1 MDSEKSPTFT
11 KGDSP
16 LHIAVRHNHLEDVKK
31 ILHRQSV
38 DVNGLNSEHET
49 PLHLACYLNHKH
61 KEIVNVLIA
70 FGADPFIKKF
80 NGLTSYQ
87 MCNYDML
94 FLMKR
99 LLLQYNLWIDSPI
112 LTDGDTPLHT
122 AIRQGEID
130 KVQRIIVKQVIDVNA
145 INSNHETP
153 LHVAC
158 VLGYKLI
165 ARIVVS
171 NGGDL
176 YKRDCYN
183 NTPIHR
189 AVSKGHADVVDSL
202 ITKFECDPKVTGYQ
216 GRTLLHFACGVGH
229 LELVTMLIE
238 KYDLSPFAADAVK
251 QTPLHIAASHGQE
264 QVADLLISKYNF
276 PVDCTS
282 GGCYTPLHL
291 ACYCGHISLVK
302 QLVLD
307 HKADLKVCNDF
318 LDTPLHLAALGGH
331 TDFVK
336 MLIVE
341 LNCCPDVKGFRGR
354 SVLHYSCISGSVE
367 QTVMLITEF
376 NQDPFIV
383 DNNGDTPLHL
393 ACMFGHEELVTLL
406 IVKYN
411 CPVDVKNIKFKTPLH
426 LACAAGHQNVARTL
440 IGECRASTNA
450 RDHQN
455 DTPLNEAVLHKRTDL
470 VKILITEFNCNPFVK
485 GFQGRSLLHQACVKG
500 HIELAELL
508 IVEFGLDVHA
518 SDDEGTTALH
528 MACWGGYEELA
539 RLLITKYNCS
549 VDVKSLSNET
559 LLHLACSGGHLNVVR
574 MLVSEYNLDLN
585 ALNNGSCS
593 PLHIAARLGHIKT
606 VRALINEFNCKPN
619 AKGYNGRN
627 ILHYACEGGK
637 EKLVE
642 VLINDFKIDPMS
654 VDDEGNTAIH
664 VAAEYNEEEVIKLLI
679 IKYNCPVDS
688 INFSGQTSLHIAAGE
703 GYIDLCITLLSV
715 FGADRN
721 IQDYDQDT
729 PLNNAIMTGN
739 AKTVHILAHECGC
752 KSHIKGDWFKPLIH
766 QVCINGSTIML
777 KQLISN
783 FGYDPTSIDQERNTL
798 LHTAAQHEKYA
809 MVDLLIT
816 AFGIHCPVDS
826 RNIRNETPL
835 HLACIAGDTRMADI
849 LLSHKATINLRDIDN
864 DTPLR
869 KAFLQENNDVVS
881 SVLYVLGFESSEVDS
896 NLVYDVC
903 KRGFVELLDVL
914 LTDFC
919 IDPCSALDH
928 KGNTALHVAAYGSC
942 KEVSLLLINHG
953 CPVDC
958 RNYNGRTPIYFLCC
972 NKLTDSVNFL
982 LKWFVSELKAD
993 VHIKDDKGN
1002 QPIHVSAINGCT
1014 ILMTTLILD
1023 YGCDPEARGFKDRT
1037 LLHKALYAGQ
1047 TSTAKSLI
1055 DIFHLSLHSIDDDG
1069 NTPLHLSSFAG
1080 QHESVS
1086 LLLYDYHVPI
1096 FVRNKSG
1103 KTAIDLA
1110 EGDEVKKDF
1119 REYISSKHHSIQL
1132 EYEELKSLSQKKY
1145 SGEQI
1150 IMRVFVLGH
1159 PESGKSTLVESLKR
1173 KGISSIVQVPKSD
1186 VASHTEGIV
1195 PSIHQ
1200 RKDSRRLLYYDFA
1213 GDSEYYSSHSAILE
1227 MVSKSSVG
1235 TSVYVVVANLMKDDS
1250 TLCGELGY
1258 WLSFISY
1265 HAKNIES
1272 RIKLK
1277 VVVVLSHHDLLSLAD
1292 STKRLENT
1300 KQYLHRNSSQLQ
1312 QWNLDIIDVIVS
1324 NCRKPR
1330 SSRTLDHIL
1339 QQISMDTPP
1348 YSLSFEST
1356 LLNGVLEKDFKHVV
1370 ACKFQ
1375 DILSHIKDTGI
1386 CLPTIASALYPIVK
1400 QLHDIG
1406 LLMIVGRRENHIED
1420 YLLLMNT
1427 SSLTNEVHQ
1436 LLFSQ
1441 SAMQTLA
1448 QAVPLQYAKIG
1459 IFPESVICSILPDHI
1474 TKDCLIQLQYCHEF
1488 THAEVGLDYSV
1499 TPNIESDN
1507 LLLYFP
1513 ALCKLESEQSN
1524 WSPDPNLDFSIG
1536 WYAKCTG
1543 NLDFL
1548 PPRYLHVLL
1557 LRLTFMFALPPGSLQ
1572 TSDFDLSLSVP
1583 KENCHCTM
1591 WKNGIHWLM
1600 SEGIECVIEVVN
1612 ESRGVVV
1619 VVKSRKKHTYQCVQM
1634 LAQIV
1639 NVITEAKHE
1648 FCYSVS
1654 FQNHIMNSDDPSSYS
1669 NEDKLFEISKI
1680 KSALHNQ
1687 DETVISESGH
1697 VTLDLEN
1704 VNFIKCHTYWGKFML
1719 NNVYSILYY
1728 YTHAL
1733 INHRVLLLI

>member
-1 MDSEKSPTFT
+1 MDSEKSLTFT

-31 ILHRQSV
+31 ILHRQNV

-49 PLHLACYLNHKH
+49 PLHLASYLENKD
-61 KEIVNVLIA
+61 IVNVLIA
-70 FGADPFIKKF
+70 FGADPFINNS
-80 NGLTSYQ
+80 NGLSSYQ

-94 FLMKR
+94 CLMKI

-112 LTDGDTPLHT
+112 LTDGDTRLHT

-130 KVQRIIVKQVIDVNA
+130 KVQRIVVEQVIDVNA

-165 ARIVVS
+165 ARIVIS
-171 NGGDL
+171 IGGDL
-176 YKRDCYN
+176 HKRDCYN

-202 ITKFECDPKVTGYQ
+202 ITEFECDPKVTGYQ
-216 GRTLLHFACGVGH
+216 GRTLLHFACGAGNV
-229 LELVTMLIE
+229 ELITTLIR
-238 KYDLSPFAADAVK
+238 KYDLSPFAGDATK

-264 QVADLLISKYNF
+264 QVADLLISKYNC
-276 PVDCTS
+276 PVDCAS
-282 GGCYTPLHL
+282 CGGYTPLHL
-291 ACYCGHISLVK
+291 ACYCGHISLAK
-302 QLVLD
+302 QLVID
-307 HKADLKVCNDF
+307 HKANLNICNDF
-318 LDTPLHLAALGGH
+318 QDTPLHLAALGGH
-331 TDFVK
+331 TDLVK
-336 MLIVE
+336 MLIVV
-341 LNCCPDVKGFRGR
+341 LKCCPEVKGFRGR

-376 NQDPFIV
+376 HQDPFIV

-393 ACMFGHEELVTLL
+393 ACLFGHEELVTLL

-426 LACAAGHQNVARTL
+426 LACAAGHHNVARTL
-440 IGECRASTNA
+440 IYECGASTNA

-455 DTPLNEAVLHKRTDL
+455 DKPLNKAVLHKRTDM
-470 VKILITEFNCNPFVK
+470 VQILITEFNCNSFVK
-485 GFQGRSLLHQACVKG
+485 GFQGRSLLHQACDIG

-508 IVEFGLDVHA
+508 ILEFGLDVHA
-518 SDDEGTTALH
+518 ADDEGTTALH
-528 MACWGGYEELA
+528 MACWGGYVELA
-539 RLLITKYNCS
+539 RLLISKYKCS

-559 LLHLACSGGHLNVVR
+559 LLHSACSGGHLNVVR

-585 ALNNGSCS
+585 ALTNDSCS
-593 PLHIAARLGHIKT
+593 PLHIAALLGHIKT
-606 VRALINEFNCKPN
+606 VQALINDFNCKPN
-619 AKGYNGRN
+619 ATGYNGRN

-654 VDDEGNTAIH
+654 VDDEGNTALH
-664 VAAEYNEEEVIKLLI
+664 VATEYNKEEVIKLLI
-679 IKYNCPVDS
+679 IKYKCSVDS
-688 INFSGQTSLHIAAGE
+688 INFSGQTSLHVAAGK
-703 GYIDLCITLLSV
+703 GYIDLCTTLLSE
-715 FGADRN
+715 FSANRN
-721 IQDYDQDT
+721 VQDNKNDT
-729 PLNNAIMTGN
+729 PLSIAVMKGN
-739 AKTVHILAHECGC
+739 AKTVYILACEYGC
-752 KSHIKGDWFKPLIH
+752 KLNIKVDYPLIH
-766 QVCINGSTIML
+766 HVCIHGYKKML
-777 KQLISN
+777 KELISN
-783 FGYDPTSIDQERNTL
+783 FGYDSTSLDKERNTL
-798 LHTAAQHEKYA
+798 LHTAAQHGKYD
-809 MVDLLIT
+809 MVDLLIK
-816 AFGIHCPVDS
+816 AFSIHCPVDS

-835 HLACIAGDTRMADI
+835 HLACIAGNARIAKL

-869 KAFLQENNDVVS
+869 KAYLQGNNDVLS
-881 SVLYVLGFESSEVDS
+881 SVFYILGFESSEVDS

-903 KRGFVELLDVL
+903 KQGCVELLDVL
-914 LTDFC
+914 LSDFFV
-919 IDPCSALDH
+919 DPHSVLDH
-928 KGNTALHVAAYGSC
+928 KGNTALHVGVYCSR
-942 KEVSLLLINHG
+942 KEVTLLLINHG

-958 RNYNGRTPIYFLCC
+958 RNYSGHTPLHVLCC
-972 NKLTDSVNFL
+972 NELNDSVNFL

-993 VHIKDDKGN
+993 VHIKDNKGN
-1002 QPIHVSAINGCT
+1002 QPIHVSALTGCT
-1014 ILMTTLILD
+1014 KLMTTLIFD
-1023 YGCDPEARGFKDRT
+1023 YGCDPEARGFKNRT

-1055 DIFHLSLHSIDDDG
+1055 EVFHLSLHSIDSDG
-1069 NTPLHLSSFAG
+1069 NTPLHLSSLFG
-1080 QHESVS
+1080 QHDSVI

-1173 KGISSIVQVPKSD
+1173 KGISSMVQVPKSD

-1235 TSVYVVVANLMKDDS
+1235 TSVYIVVANLMKDNI

-1277 VVVVLSHHDLLSLAD
+1277 VVVVLSHYDLLNSAD
-1292 STKRLENT
+1292 SAKKVKNV
-1300 KQYLHRNSSQLQ
+1300 KQYLHDNASQLQ
-1312 QWNLDIIDVIVS
+1312 EWNLDIIDIIAL

-1330 SSRTLDHIL
+1330 SSKTLDEIL
-1339 QQISMDTPP
+1339 QQMSMDTPP

-1375 DILSHIKDTGI
+1375 DLLSHVKDTGI
-1386 CLPTIASALYPIVK
+1386 CLPTIASALYPVVK

-1448 QAVPLQYAKIG
+1448 QVVPLQYAKMG
-1459 IFPESVICSILPDHI
+1459 IFPESVICSNLPDHI

-1488 THAEVGLDYSV
+1488 THAEVRLDYSV
-1499 TPNIESDN
+1499 TPNMESDN

-1536 WYAKCTG
+1536 WYVKCTG

-1600 SEGIECVIEVVN
+1600 SEGIECIVEVVN

-1654 FQNHIMNSDDPSSYS
+1654 FQYHIMNSDDPSSYS

-1680 KSALHNQ
+1680 KSALRNQ

-1704 VNFIKCHTYWGKFML
+1704 LKSIKYHTYWSKYVVICY
-1719 NNVYSILYY
+1719 NY
-1728 YTHAL
+1728 
-1733 INHRVLLLI
+1733 R

>member
-216 GRTLLHFACGVGH
+216 GRTLLHFACGVGNI
-229 LELVTMLIE
+229 ELVTILIE
-238 KYDLSPFAADAVK
+238 KYDLCPFAADAIK

-282 GGCYTPLHL
+282 GGGYTPLHL

-585 ALNNGSCS
+585 ALNNDSCS
-593 PLHIAARLGHIKT
+593 PLHIAAQLGHIKT
-606 VRALINEFNCKPN
+606 VWALINEFNCKPN

-654 VDDEGNTAIH
+654 VDDEGNTALH

-679 IKYNCPVDS
+679 IKYNCPVDC
-688 INFSGQTSLHIAAGE
+688 INFSGQTSLHIAAGK
-703 GYIDLCITLLSV
+703 GYIDLCTTLISE
-715 FGADRN
+715 FSADRN
-721 IQDYDQDT
+721 VQDNNNDT
-729 PLNNAIMTGN
+729 PLSVAVMESS
-739 AKTVHILAHECGC
+739 AKAVHILAHEYGC
-752 KSHIKGDWFKPLIH
+752 KLNIKVDYPLIH
-766 QVCINGSTIML
+766 HICIHGYTGML
-777 KQLISN
+777 QELILN
-783 FGYDPTSIDQERNTL
+783 YGYDPTSIDQERNTL
-798 LHTAAQHEKYA
+798 LHTAAQHGKYD
-809 MVDLLIT
+809 MVYLLTT

-835 HLACIAGDTRMADI
+835 HLACIAGDARIAEVLI
-849 LLSHKATINLRDIDN
+849 SHKATINLRDIDN
-864 DTPLR
+864 DTPLK
-869 KAFLQENNDVVS
+869 KAYLQENNDVLS
-881 SVLYVLGFESSEVDS
+881 SIFHILGFESSEVEPK
-896 NLVYDVC
+896 LVYDVC
-903 KRGFVELLDVL
+903 EQGFVELLDVL
-914 LTDFC
+914 LSDFS
-919 IDPCSALDH
+919 INPCSVLDH
-928 KGNTALHVAAYGSC
+928 KGNTALHVGAYFSR
-942 KEVSLLLINHG
+942 KEVTLLLINHG
-953 CPVDC
+953 GCPIDC
-958 RNYNGRTPIYFLCC
+958 RNYIGHTPIHSLCC
-972 NKLTDSVNFL
+972 NELTDSVDFL
-982 LKWFVSELKAD
+982 LKWFVSKLKAD

-1002 QPIHVSAINGCT
+1002 QPIHLSAINGCT
-1014 ILMTTLILD
+1014 KVMTTLILD
-1023 YGCDPEARGFKDRT
+1023 YGCDPKAIGFKNRT

-1055 DIFHLSLHSIDDDG
+1055 EVFHLSVHSIDDDG
-1069 NTPLHLSSFAG
+1069 NTPLHLSSLTG
-1080 QHESVS
+1080 QHEAVS

-1103 KTAIDLA
+1103 KTAMDLA
-1110 EGDEVKKDF
+1110 DEDLVKEVF
-1119 REYISSKHHSIQL
+1119 RKYTSSKHHSIQL
-1132 EYEELKSLSQKKY
+1132 EYKVMKTLAKNKY
-1145 SGEQI
+1145 TGEQI
-1150 IMRVFVLGH
+1150 IMKVFVLGH

-1173 KGISSIVQVPKSD
+1173 KGISALVQVPKSD
-1186 VASHTEGIV
+1186 VEPHTAGIV
-1195 PSIHQ
+1195 LSIHQ
-1200 RKDSRRLLYYDFA
+1200 RKYSKRFLYYDFA
-1213 GDSEYYSSHSAILE
+1213 GDKEYYSSHSAILE

-1235 TSVYVVVANLMKDDS
+1235 TSVYVVVANFMKDDS

-1272 RIKLK
+1272 QIKLK
-1277 VVVVLSHHDLLSLAD
+1277 VVVVLSHYDLLSLAD

-1375 DILSHIKDTGI
+1375 DLLSHVKDTGI

-1427 SSLTNEVHQ
+1427 SSLTNEVHK

-1441 SAMQTLA
+1441 SAMQSLA
-1448 QAVPLQYAKIG
+1448 QAVPLQYAKMG
-1459 IFPESVICSILPDHI
+1459 IFPDSIICVVLPDHI
-1474 TKDCLIQLQYCHEF
+1474 TKDCLIQLQYI
-1488 THAEVGLDYSV
+1488 AMSSP
-1499 TPNIESDN
+1499 TP
-1507 LLLYFP
+1507 
-1513 ALCKLESEQSN
+1513 K
-1524 WSPDPNLDFSIG
+1524 
-1536 WYAKCTG
+1536 
-1543 NLDFL
+1543 
-1548 PPRYLHVLL
+1548 
-1557 LRLTFMFALPPGSLQ
+1557 
-1572 TSDFDLSLSVP
+1572 
-1583 KENCHCTM
+1583 
-1591 WKNGIHWLM
+1591 
-1600 SEGIECVIEVVN
+1600 
-1612 ESRGVVV
+1612 
-1619 VVKSRKKHTYQCVQM
+1619 
-1634 LAQIV
+1634 
-1639 NVITEAKHE
+1639 
-1648 FCYSVS
+1648 
-1654 FQNHIMNSDDPSSYS
+1654 
-1669 NEDKLFEISKI
+1669 
-1680 KSALHNQ
+1680 
-1687 DETVISESGH
+1687 
-1697 VTLDLEN
+1697 
-1704 VNFIKCHTYWGKFML
+1704 
-1719 NNVYSILYY
+1719 
-1728 YTHAL
+1728 
-1733 INHRVLLLI
+1733 